1 MSGIRVLVVDDS
13 AAVRRLIRMVLDE
26 EPAIGEVVS
35 ESDGRTALT
44 RLAEQRIDL
53 VVLDLEMPD
62 LGGLD
67 VLRALRQQHLD
78 VPVIVFSAAGRHGDR
93 ATVEALALGAVD
105 FVTKPVDTG
114 SVDDALEYMRPALL
128 ERIRAVFRTQ
138 PSMPERPVTA
148 PKRLARPGHPVS
160 AVVIAASMGG
170 PHALAELFSA
180 IPRSPGVPFF
190 VVQHMPA
197 AFITILA
204 RRLAASAS
212 LSVRE
217 CVSEERV
224 APDTL
229 WFATGGHH
237 MEVARRGRRVVV
249 RPREGEPVN
258 FCRPAADVLF
268 ASAARAWGPGVLAVV
283 MTGMGQ
289 DGLEGSGAIREQ
301 GGRVLV
307 QDRESSVVWGMAGS
321 VVRQGLA
328 DTVVPL
334 RDLGAE
340 IMCCIGAARQN

>member
-26 EPAIGEVVS
+26 EPAIGEVVA
-35 ESDGRTALT
+35 EPGGRNALA
-44 RLAEQRIDL
+44 RLARERMDL

-62 LGGLD
+62 MSGLD

-78 VPVIVFSAAGRHGDR
+78 VPVIVFSAAGGRGDR

-114 SVDDALEYMRPALL
+114 SVEDALEYMRTALL
-128 ERIRAVFRTQ
+128 ERIRSVFRTQ
-138 PSMPERPVTA
+138 PSVPREIPRA
-148 PKRLARPGHPVS
+148 PARLAPGHPVS
-160 AVVIAASMGG
+160 AVLIAASMGG
-170 PHALAELFSA
+170 PHALTELLASL
-180 IPRSPGVPFF
+180 PRSPGVPFF

-197 AFITILA
+197 AFISIFTK
-204 RRLAASAS
+204 RLAASAL

-217 CVSEERV
+217 CVSEETV

-229 WFATGGHH
+229 WFATGGRH
-237 MEVARRGRRVVV
+237 MEVARRGKRVVV

-268 ASAARAWGPGVLAVV
+268 ASAARTWGAGVLAVV

-289 DGLEGSGAIREQ
+289 DGLEGAGAVREQ

-307 QDRESSVVWGMAGS
+307 QDRESSVVWGMAGA
-321 VVRQGLA
+321 VARHDLA
-328 DTVVPL
+328 DAVVPL
-334 RDLGAE
+334 HDLGAE
-340 IMCCIGAARQN
+340 IMCSIGASRRS